1 MKLRK
6 RMFRRLGGKR
16 GFTLIELLIVLTIL
30 AVLAAVVVL
39 ALTGFIGRGKSQA
52 CEAEQ
57 TSLQTSAYTYYY
69 ESEGNWPCDTQPV
82 PVTGSP
88 QAIDYDLL
96 VGPYIDKI
104 PQYDDGGADDCDW
117 QIDNDPLG
125 VVCTTAADCPCAGD
139 VPSCTE

>member
-1 MKLRK
+1 LKLRK
-6 RMFRRLGGKR
+6 RVFSRIGGKR

-57 TSLQTSAYTYYY
+57 QSLQTSVYTYYY
-69 ESEGNWPCDTQPV
+69 ENDGDWPTADGNP
-82 PVTGSP
+82 G
-88 QAIDYDLL
+88 AISYTLL
-96 VGPYIDKI
+96 IGGYIDAT

-117 QIDNDPLG
+117 
-125 VVCTTAADCPCAGD
+125 VVDEDVEGQVCVPPAAVGTCPCAAD
-139 VPSCTE
+139 VPNCAD